1 MKLRDFARTV
11 KTNLS
16 DTPVKRL
23 VLRAVLWLL
32 LTVVLAV
39 IGSLLGSV
47 TLGLWLRP
55 LLERS
60 FQDRSLPLCLSGYF
74 LFALVTLF
82 VAWRMGAAR
91 PDRPKLSVRHYFIS
105 DGAAT
110 LVFCLPAAVLYAIYS
125 RSDVTWA
132 RGLIVYMPFLFLRRT
147 LRFDA
152 LSVLVTAFALCGAR
166 TGLYAL
172 GLSRGRRRSRG
183 R

>member
-60 FQDRSLPLCLSGYF
+60 FRR
-74 LFALVTLF
+74 AL
-82 VAWRMGAAR
+82 
-91 PDRPKLSVRHYFIS
+91 
-105 DGAAT
+105 
-110 LVFCLPAAVLYAIYS
+110 LY
-125 RSDVTWA
+125 TK
-132 RGLIVYMPFLFLRRT
+132 
-147 LRFDA
+147 
-152 LSVLVTAFALCGAR
+152 
-166 TGLYAL
+166 
-172 GLSRGRRRSRG
+172 
-183 R
+183 